1 MGNLQKVRRE
11 RDDLLH
17 QNKAL
22 RLAVQRRNKIISEN
36 VEKTDQ
42 ALEEISVAMTSYI
55 GAICLAQPDQTV
67 HIDRAD
73 VNKVLGEYQ
82 VLVSQDDTGF
92 TFQLVK
98 K

>member
-55 GAICLAQPDQTV
+55 GAICLAQPDQMI

-73 VNKVLGEYQ
+73 VNKVLGEYH

-92 TFQLVK
+92 TFQLAK